1 MKTHQYQSWLSNSPK
16 FSRSTPIASSIST
29 RLRRTTTIRMMMTI
43 LILLLIGASSMV
55 VQILF
60 VIFAIVE
67 LKLWKHEVAVMLLF
81 G

>member
-1 MKTHQYQSWLSNSPK
+1 
-16 FSRSTPIASSIST
+16 
-29 RLRRTTTIRMMMTI
+29 MTI

>member
-1 MKTHQYQSWLSNSPK
+1 
-16 FSRSTPIASSIST
+16 
-29 RLRRTTTIRMMMTI
+29 MMMTI

-81 G
+81 GWSVSYFGSRRVGV